1 VRTPTVPALGV
12 GVGLR
17 APHYRQFL
25 EQLPRV
31 GWLEVHTENYLSR
44 SGWDW
49 HVLRQLRRDYP
60 FSLHGVGLGLGSAR
74 GFSETHLERV
84 QALVDAVE
92 PVLVSEHLCWSALHD
107 RHLND
112 LLPLTLNGAALAL
125 LCERV
130 GRVQDVLGRQ
140 ILLENVSAYVRFR
153 ADTMSEAAFLAEV
166 SRRTGCGLLLDV
178 NNLYVNQCNHGEDA
192 LAAIAALPVGSVAE
206 IHLAGHLATP
216 HALIDHH
223 GARVAPPVWDLY
235 RAALAR
241 FGQIPTAIEWDTDIP
256 ALDVLLA
263 EADRAAAIAASFAPP
278 PATPAAP
285 AALACAVVADETLA
299 EAQHDFGQAMI
310 DARREPRM
318 LDALQPGLLACGI
331 GIYRGNL
338 VGAWNKALSAAYPV
352 IRQLVGDDFFEGL
365 ARFYGK
371 GHPSRE
377 ADLNR
382 FGEHFAAFLADFEP
396 VAGFPYLPDM
406 ARLEWSLHQAY
417 YAPDTPAQGAARLAG
432 LTPEQLEARCFKLH
446 PACTLHASAW
456 ATVQLWLAHQPG
468 GPAFPE
474 QMAIDSR
481 ALVTRPGWQ
490 TRLVPLA
497 QDAYAALASL
507 AAGEDFGK
515 ALDAA
520 FAVDEAFDVGAHLKQ
535 WFELEIFSCI
545 HTGAG

>member
-1 VRTPTVPALGV
+1 VRTPIVPALGV